1 MGKLPKNSYGGIKCL
16 KKKYL
21 LIVLSIIVLINTS
34 LVGCTITQKEKEDN
48 ENISTHNGESETLL
62 VFSGAGLKKPMD
74 EIGKVFKDKYGIEIQ
89 YTYAGSTQNSSQIQ
103 LSGEGDV
110 YVPGSMYYYEVAKEK
125 GLVDIKKDV
134 AYHIPAIVV
143 PNGNP
148 ANIKRLEDI
157 AKPEVKVV
165 LGDPK
170 ACAIGN
176 VSMKMLEKKG
186 IKDKVLGNLAAST
199 ATVNELVVYIS
210 MKQGDASI
218 IWEDNAKGV
227 PEVEIIKI
235 PEEENMIKTIPICRI
250 KNSSKKEIANKFID
264 FVVSSEGKAIFIK
277 HGFTLID

>member
-1 MGKLPKNSYGGIKCL
+1 MF

-48 ENISTHNGESETLL
+48 ENLSTHNGEPETLL
-62 VFSGAGLKKPMD
+62 VFSGAGLKKSMD

-170 ACAIGN
+170 ACAIGK

-264 FVVSSEGKAIFIK
+264 FVVSSEGKSIFIK